1 MILIIS
7 KATKR
12 NVKKPAANDA
22 TNPNNNNN
30 NPNAKTLAMNQ
41 TGPVG
46 FPSNQSI
53 RAKEIQNIYSQKL
66 KVGPKNPGYQRPR
79 KPDTAAPTPSSNS
92 KQQQIEEPAQEK
104 VVIGEDDRDIVEN
117 GYRVSIPD
125 NYEDFEDNLGFDRKS
140 VTKNFRSF
148 GTTDSTK
155 KVHPSRNSL
164 LTEEN
169 SSSTLPMDAS
179 KGTIFRIK
187 KTNGAT
193 TPTPTKDMI
202 YKLVPSRAEK
212 ENPRPYLHEKNSN
225 VAGTSSY
232 KFPTIWTQSGG
243 SKPPRAAVVEKIEND
258 ANGEENMLI
267 NAYYKPPVKP
277 MMKIPGETVLDE
289 HPVSTSLTNYE
300 RKIKTSS
307 GFETTKANSGRN
319 DWYPKNPPKNS
330 NVLPIDKDRSQKNS
344 GGAGNF
350 VVPRLFE
357 INVRS
362 SKSGQFKE
370 TNFATGVHAG
380 LMSTYGRSLTK
391 GLSAPREAS
400 NPSTAF
406 AMVREKHGSS
416 HKSTNSNFVDTLV
429 QKNK

>member
-1 MILIIS
+1 M
-7 KATKR
+7 
-12 NVKKPAANDA
+12 KKPTAND
-22 TNPNNNNN
+22 TNNNLNS
-30 NPNAKTLAMNQ
+30 KTLAMNQ

-53 RAKEIQNIYSQKL
+53 RAKEIQSIYSQKL
-66 KVGPKNPGYQRPR
+66 KVGPKNSAYQRPR
-79 KPDTAAPTPSSNS
+79 KPDTAAATPSSNNN
-92 KQQQIEEPAQEK
+92 KQPTDAIPESELHVAAISNSEK
-104 VVIGEDDRDIVEN
+104 VIGEDDRDIVEN

-125 NYEDFEDNLGFDRKS
+125 NYEDFEDNLGFERKS
-140 VTKNFRSF
+140 VAKNFRSF
-148 GTTDSTK
+148 GTDSAK

-169 SSSTLPMDAS
+169 SSSTLPLDAS
-179 KGTIFRIK
+179 KGAIFRIK

-225 VAGTSSY
+225 LAGTSSY
-232 KFPTIWTQSGG
+232 KFPTIWSQSGG
-243 SKPPRAAVVEKIEND
+243 SKPPRAAVAEKIEND
-258 ANGEENMLI
+258 GNGEENMLI
-267 NAYYKPPVKP
+267 NAYYKPPLKP
-277 MMKIPGETVLDE
+277 MMRIPGETVLDE

-330 NVLPIDKDRSQKNS
+330 NVLPLDKDRSQKN
-344 GGAGNF
+344 GAGNF

-370 TNFATGVHAG
+370 TNFASGVHAG

-406 AMVREKHGSS
+406 AMVREKHGSN
-416 HKSTNSNFVDTLV
+416 HKSTNSNFDTLI